1 MIVHACPYCESEDTG
16 IIDILGNI
24 YSVGCRN
31 CGMTGPHA
39 ESADQA
45 ETAWNGLCQ
54 KICSHC
60 ISRPWG
66 RAMAKRIKAMSEE
79 AEHQSEAH

>member
-1 MIVHACPYCESEDTG
+1 MMMHACPYCSSEDIG
-16 IIDILGNI
+16 LIDILGRI

-31 CGMTGPHA
+31 CGMTGPQA
-39 ESADQA
+39 ESADEA
-45 ETAWNGLCQ
+45 EHAWNGLCL

-66 RAMAKRIKAMSEE
+66 RAMAKRVQAMSEE
-79 AEHQSEAH
+79 AEHRQA